1 MNSDLLGFA
10 AALSAA
16 TQTGLLLQLVGAPRT
31 AADHAAAAKLDPR
44 ATERV
49 LDVLVAFGVAA
60 RVGNTF
66 AASSWLATQLERS
79 PGGPQNMT
87 ALWLHVPEF
96 LRTGQP
102 YIKMDA
108 AREATYQNVVA
119 ALGKM
124 FAPAAANL
132 ATALPRSPSHVLD
145 IGCGSGVWSLAI
157 AQRHSGA
164 RVTGLDLPA
173 VLEAFRARATE
184 LGLADRIATL
194 PGDVHELAIPREF
207 DLVVV
212 ANVLRIESPERAR
225 AIVQRAAAALVPGGE
240 LLIVDALGGGTP
252 EKEQGRT
259 VYGLHLAMRTEHGR
273 VYTPAEITSWLKEAG
288 LKTVETIDLETEQIG
303 ALAALLAR

>member
-1 MNSDLLGFA
+1 MNADILGFA

-16 TQTGLLLQLVGAPRT
+16 TQTGLLLQLAGTPRT
-31 AADHAAAAKLDPR
+31 AAEHARIASLDAR

-49 LDVLVAFGVAA
+49 LDVLVAFGV
-60 RVGNTF
+60 VVQTGDTF
-66 AASSWLATQLERS
+66 AASPWLASQLERS
-79 PGGPQNMT
+79 PGGPQNMA

-96 LRTGQP
+96 LKTGQP
-102 YIKMDA
+102 FIKMDA

-119 ALGKM
+119 ALGRM
-124 FAPAAANL
+124 FASSAAQL
-132 ATALPRSPSHVLD
+132 AGALPRSPSRVLD

-157 AQRHSGA
+157 AQRHAAA
-164 RVTGLDLPA
+164 RVTGLDLPT
-173 VLEAFRARATE
+173 VLDAFRARATE

-194 PGDVHELAIPREF
+194 PGDVHELTIPREF
-207 DLVVV
+207 DLVVI
-212 ANVLRIESPERAR
+212 ANVLRIESPDRAR

-240 LLIVDALGGGTP
+240 LLIVDALGGGSP

-273 VYTPAEITSWLKEAG
+273 VYSPAEITTWLKEAG
-288 LKTVETIDLETEQIG
+288 LESVTTIDLANDQAG